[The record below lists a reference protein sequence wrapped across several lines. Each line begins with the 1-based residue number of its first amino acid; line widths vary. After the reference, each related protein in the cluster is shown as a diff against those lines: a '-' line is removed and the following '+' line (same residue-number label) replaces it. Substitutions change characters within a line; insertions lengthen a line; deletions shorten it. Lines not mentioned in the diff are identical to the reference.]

1 MNWLNLDNN
10 EYILRDKRRLRN
22 RKIVLGVGI
31 LFMGISTWVYQLT
44 NNTYKA
50 NNESNLSTAK
60 ELAWVSEEIEES
72 PVTIKMKVCIDPG
85 HGGYDPGTPSK
96 KGAYEKDITLS
107 IALMTKNIL
116 SKKGV
121 EVVLTRDGDTVS
133 WPSQE
138 KMDLRTR
145 VAICKESNSEA
156 FVSLHCN
163 SSDNE
168 SLKGFEVWTKFKN
181 DKGEELAKSISSSLK
196 EVAYTNNRDIKYREQ
211 GSFAVL
217 ALNKVPCTLLELGFL
232 SNDEDEKILTSYNGQ
247 EKCAEAVASG
257 ILSYVEAN
265 EKKE

>member
-1 MNWLNLDNN
+1 MNWLNLNNN
-10 EYILRDKRRLRN
+10 EYIFKDKRSLRN
-22 RKIVLGVGI
+22 RKIVIVVGI
-31 LFMGISTWVYQLT
+31 LFMGVSTLVYNLT
-44 NNTYKA
+44 NNTYKP
-50 NNESNLSTAK
+50 NDESNLSTTK
-60 ELAWVSEEIEES
+60 ELASISEKES
-72 PVTIKMKVCIDPG
+72 PVPIKMKICIDPG

-96 KGAYEKDITLS
+96 EGFYEKDITLS

-121 EVVLTRDGDTVS
+121 EAVLTRDGDTVS

-145 VAICKESNSEA
+145 VSICKESNSEA

-163 SSDNE
+163 SSDNVE
-168 SLKGFEVWTKFKN
+168 LKGFEVWTKFKN
-181 DKGEELAKSISSSLK
+181 DKGEELAKDIKSSLK
-196 EVAYTNNRDIKYREQ
+196 EAEYTNDRGIKYREQ

-232 SNDEDEKILTSYNGQ
+232 SNDDDEKILTSYKGQ
-247 EKCAEAVASG
+247 EKCAEAVARG
-257 ILSYVEAN
+257 ILSYVESN